1 MASWAS
7 QPENKLNTLRNG
19 RPQLVA
25 RFLWYTISMAIP
37 NIDTF
42 EHDIREEIK
51 NREASVGD
59 IASASGNVGNVSS
72 NTSRTSNSSK
82 ALLIFAGIMLLFI
95 VSGFGYLGYVYI
107 VQKPATKEK
116 AAQILDQQSKD
127 ANTEKI
133 ISEKL
138 NKISPIIS
146 SGVSHFTSKIDTT
159 PLGSVL
165 TLNNYASVFAF
176 MIKNEPAIAGE
187 VMASEIKKYENSTT
201 TPDLSFVDQT
211 KSNQNMR
218 VLNVGSSTFV
228 YAFFGEGY
236 LAISNSVENILQMRG
251 AIIK

>member
-1 MASWAS
+1 
-7 QPENKLNTLRNG
+7 
-19 RPQLVA
+19 
-25 RFLWYTISMAIP
+25 MAIP

-59 IASASGNVGNVSS
+59 IASASGSVGNTSPSVSS
-72 NTSRTSNSSK
+72 TSNSSK
-82 ALLIFAGIMLLFI
+82 ALLIFAGVMLLFI
-95 VSGFGYLGYVYI
+95 LSGFGYLGYVYM
-107 VQKPATKEK
+107 VQKPATKEQ
-116 AAQILDQQSKD
+116 AAQILDQKTKD

-138 NKISPIIS
+138 NKISPTLSVGIA
-146 SGVSHFTSKIDTT
+146 HFTSQIDTT

-165 TLNNYASVFAF
+165 TLNNYSSVFAF
-176 MIKNEPAIAGE
+176 IIKNEPAIAKDVFAE
-187 VMASEIKKYENSTT
+187 EIGTYAFGTT
-201 TPDLSFVDQT
+201 TPDLTFSDVT

-218 VLNVGSSTFV
+218 TLTVGSSTFV

>member
-1 MASWAS
+1 
-7 QPENKLNTLRNG
+7 
-19 RPQLVA
+19 
-25 RFLWYTISMAIP
+25 MAIP

-59 IASASGNVGNVSS
+59 IASASGSVGNTIPNISP
-72 NTSRTSNSSK
+72 TSNSSK
-82 ALLIFAGIMLLFI
+82 ELLIFAGIMLLFI
-95 VSGFGYLGYVYI
+95 LSGFGYLSYVYI
-107 VQKPATKEK
+107 VEKPVTKEQ
-116 AAQILDQQSKD
+116 AALILEKKEKD

-138 NKISPIIS
+138 NKISPS
-146 SGVSHFTSKIDTT
+146 LSAGVSHFTSKIDTT

-165 TLNNYASVFAF
+165 TINDYTAVFAF
-176 MIKNEPAIAGE
+176 MIKNEPKVAGD
-187 VMASEIKKYENSTT
+187 VFASEIGEYAFSTS
-201 TPDLSFVDQT
+201 TPDLTFKDET

-218 VLNVGSSTFV
+218 VLIVSSSTFV
-228 YAFFGEGY
+228 YAFFGEDY